1 MLVNIPVPWILWVY
15 EALWHST
22 YQLHHS
28 FVSRPENHR
37 PPKVWWRKNPLRE
50 KLQSGWTRWFIRIL
64 DCKSARKS
72 VCFIGFLRWGGGQ
85 SSLRFP
91 YKILIVAQLPPPLAH
106 PPLKNPTSLLC
117 ALVLEIDFEMDTDTQ
132 MFHETCTFQVS
143 RMYCTNVIRLYGLE
157 ISLWCLSFGVKLK
170 LLNICS
176 FMQWTWTEESA
187 GSWKAH
193 HECWKQGAT
202 PVSL

>member
-1 MLVNIPVPWILWVY
+1 MGLWGTLAFHISTSPFLCFTTWKSQAAKGVVEEKSLEGEAPKWMNSVVYKNLGLQICQKIRLFHWILKVGRW
-15 EALWHST
+15 SI
-22 YQLHHS
+22 
-28 FVSRPENHR
+28 F
-37 PPKVWWRKNPLRE
+37 PKVSLQNPY
-50 KLQSGWTRWFIRIL
+50 SCPVTPSP
-64 DCKSARKS
+64 CT
-72 VCFIGFLRWGGGQ
+72 
-85 SSLRFP
+85 
-91 YKILIVAQLPPPLAH
+91 